1 MKDKNVVAII
11 QARMGSTRLPGKVLL
26 HIKDK
31 PILWHIVNRLRF
43 SKHINNVVI
52 STSVSKADDEI
63 ELFAK
68 KNNIDY
74 FRGSEDDVLDRMYKT
89 ALNFSADIIIRI
101 TGDCPCVDPFLID
114 NLIKMFETQKYD
126 YVAIATGA
134 GAINMKENKYPD
146 GLDAECFSFETL
158 KKTWEN
164 AKNPVDREH
173 VTPYMWKEKGRFRNG
188 TLYSKNDY
196 SNIRLTL
203 DHKED
208 LNFIKKVYN
217 ALYEKD
223 RCFNLKDIIKF
234 IEYNP
239 NLVEMNK
246 KFIGKEKYEEIWNN

>member
-1 MKDKNVVAII
+1 MKNKKVVAII

-26 HIKDK
+26 KIQGK
-31 PILWHIVNRLRF
+31 PILWHIVNRLKF
-43 SKHINNVVI
+43 SKYINNIVI
-52 STSVSKADDEI
+52 STSTSRSDDKI

-68 KNNIDY
+68 GNNIDF
-74 FRGSEDDVLDRMYKT
+74 FRGSENDVLDRVYKT
-89 ALNFSADIIIRI
+89 ALKFSADTILRI

-134 GAINMKENKYPD
+134 GVINVKENKFPD
-146 GLDAECFSFETL
+146 GLDAEYFSFETL
-158 KKTWEN
+158 KNTWEN
-164 AKNPVDREH
+164 AKSPIDREH
-173 VTPYMWKEKGRFRNG
+173 VTPYMWKVKGRFRNG

-208 LNFIKKVYN
+208 LNLIKKIYD

-223 RCFNLKDIIKF
+223 RCFNLKDIIKL
-234 IEYNP
+234 IESNP

>member
-1 MKDKNVVAII
+1 MIDKNIVAII

-26 HIKDK
+26 KIQGK
-31 PILWHIVNRLRF
+31 PILWHIVNRLKF
-43 SKHINNVVI
+43 SRSINKIVI
-52 STSVSKADDEI
+52 STSTSRSDDKI

-68 KNNIDY
+68 GNNIDF
-74 FRGSEDDVLDRMYKT
+74 FRGSENDVLDRVYKT
-89 ALNFSADIIIRI
+89 ALKFSADTILRI

-134 GAINMKENKYPD
+134 GAINIKENKFPD
-146 GLDAECFSFETL
+146 GLDAEYFSFETL
-158 KKTWEN
+158 KNTWEN
-164 AKNPVDREH
+164 AKSPIDREH
-173 VTPYMWKEKGRFRNG
+173 VTPYMWKVKGRFRNG

-208 LNFIKKVYN
+208 LNLIKKIYN

-223 RCFNLKDIIKF
+223 RCFNLKDIIKL
-234 IEYNP
+234 IESNP
-239 NLVEMNK
+239 ILVEMNK

>member
-1 MKDKNVVAII
+1 MKNKKVVAII

-26 HIKDK
+26 QIKDK
-31 PILWHIVNRLRF
+31 PILWHIVNRLKF
-43 SKHINNVVI
+43 SKYINSVVI
-52 STSVSKADDEI
+52 STSTSNADDEI

-89 ALNFSADIIIRI
+89 ALKFSADVIIRI

-114 NLIKMFETQKYD
+114 DLIAMFNSQKYD
-126 YVAIATGA
+126 FVGVATGA
-134 GAINMKENKYPD
+134 GVINIKEKKFPD

-158 KKTWEN
+158 KKTWKN
-164 AKNPVDREH
+164 AKSQVDREH

-208 LNFIKKVYN
+208 LNFIKKIYN
-217 ALYEKD
+217 TLYEKD
-223 RCFNLKDIIKF
+223 RCFDLKDIIEF
-234 IEYNP
+234 IESNP
-239 NLVEMNK
+239 NLIEMNED
-246 KFIGKEKYEEIWNN
+246 FIGKEEYEKIWND